1 MIRNTILFIIALIF
15 YYSYNI
21 VTLEIV
27 EAIMKN
33 CSSYFE
39 TFCPSALNILFHI
52 FQSPSYSLAIRSL
65 QTVSSITVLFRLNT
79 F

>member
-1 MIRNTILFIIALIF
+1 MSRGKKIRKKNEFYSLILIS
-15 YYSYNI
+15 YRYNI

-39 TFCPSALNILFHI
+39 TFCPSSLIILFHML
-52 FQSPSYSLAIRSL
+52 QSPSYPLALRSL
-65 QTVSSITVLFRLNT
+65 QTVIL
-79 F
+79 